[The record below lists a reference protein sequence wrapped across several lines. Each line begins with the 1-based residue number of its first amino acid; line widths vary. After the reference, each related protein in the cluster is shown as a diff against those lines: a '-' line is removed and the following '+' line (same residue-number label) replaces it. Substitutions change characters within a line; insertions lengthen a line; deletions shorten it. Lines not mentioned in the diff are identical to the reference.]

1 MANFVPHLAELPNS
15 VVEVFNFLKSST
27 PVQEALGQIKQEE
40 QLVVDEQVTLTE
52 VESPPFHEDK
62 RAAFFADKL
71 KQLGLKD
78 VRIDAEGNVIGIRPG
93 SGNGPRLVLGAHL
106 DTVFPASTKI
116 QVTREGN
123 IYRAPGISDDARGL
137 AVLLEV
143 LRVLQAKN
151 ISTVGDLLFVGSV
164 GEEGNGDLRGT
175 KHLFN
180 SGEEH
185 IDGFI
190 SIDGVNISRLLHG
203 STGSTRYR
211 AIYDGPG
218 GHSWKAFGN
227 PSALH
232 ALGRAIAKI
241 AEVQVPKEPKTS
253 FTVGTACGGTTVNSI
268 TASAE
273 MDIDMRSISN
283 QNLENLVKTIL
294 PLLEEAAEEENRR
307 WDAKE
312 PDVVKLKLVPIGSR
326 PAGDQP
332 DDSPVLL
339 AARGAMEALGIPLKS
354 YDCASTDQNVAISLG
369 IPATTLGGGGSEG
382 NNHNVKEWYDSTN
395 SFLGPQ
401 LAFLTVLALLG
412 VEGETKPILIKHS

>member
-1 MANFVPHLAELPNS
+1 MANSVSSLKPLPDS
-15 VVEVFNFLKSST
+15 VLNTFAQLKAFA
-27 PVQEALGQIKQEE
+27 PVQDALAQIKQEE
-40 QLVVDEQVTLTE
+40 QLTVDEQVSLAE
-52 VESPPFHEDK
+52 VESAPFHEDK

-71 KQLGLKD
+71 KQLGLKN
-78 VRIDAEGNVIGIRPG
+78 VRIDTEGNVIGIRPG
-93 SGNGPRLVLGAHL
+93 SGQGPRLVLGAHL
-106 DTVFPASTKI
+106 DTVFPLGTDIKVS
-116 QVTREGN
+116 REGN
-123 IYRAPGISDDARGL
+123 VYRAPGISDDARGL

-143 LRVLQAKN
+143 LRVLQDKKIN
-151 ISTVGDLLFVGSV
+151 TVGDLLFVGSV

-203 STGSTRYR
+203 STGSRRYR
-211 AIYDGPG
+211 AIYEGPG

-241 AEVQVPKEPKTS
+241 SEVQVPKEPKTT
-253 FTVGTACGGTTVNSI
+253 FTVGTAKGGTTVNAI
-268 TASAE
+268 AASAE
-273 MDIDMRSISN
+273 MEIDMRSISD
-283 QNLENLVKTIL
+283 QNLQNLVDTIL
-294 PLLEEAAEEENRR
+294 PLLEQAAEEENLR
-307 WDAKE
+307 WNATE
-312 PDVVKLKLVPIGSR
+312 PDTVKLNLVPIGQR
-326 PAGDQP
+326 PAGDQS

-339 AARGAMEALGIPLKS
+339 AARGAMNALEIPLTS

-369 IPATTLGGGGSEG
+369 IPATTLGGGGTEG

-412 VEGETKPILIKHS
+412 VAGETQPLLTKRP